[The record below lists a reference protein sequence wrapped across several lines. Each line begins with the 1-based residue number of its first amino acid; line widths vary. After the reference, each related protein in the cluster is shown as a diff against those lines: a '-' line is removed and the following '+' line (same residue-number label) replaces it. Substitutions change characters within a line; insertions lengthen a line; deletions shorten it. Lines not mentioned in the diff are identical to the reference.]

1 MRVVKAT
8 YVHLLLTAPGDDIT
22 LAMVQDFVSLA
33 IPENLTVEYKLGGNK
48 PIEAVAALANTYG
61 GLILVGVGEEP
72 RGVPNPDDIR
82 GVSRSEKDR
91 LVSQMATNFD
101 PPWSPEVIEVPLPE
115 SGKVVLVIR
124 IDREL
129 VPAPIVL
136 DGRILIRL
144 DGRNVA
150 ASRQIMATLIA
161 QAGPTQELVHFRREA
176 TRSPANHRSAVPPQQ
191 GVEQPDLHFRAV
203 TSVPLPLG
211 RRRHRMPTGMPAK
224 LVAHLSR
231 TQLHPLTKA
240 LSIQL
245 QPGGGTIMIPWA
257 VERATS
263 REVVLALRSRGEAP
277 EGTGDGRVLCRVVVS
292 IHPTGS
298 LDVLADVV
306 LWQESHLLSWDYVQQ
321 AFLALVPAVGNVLLP
336 EALAAIIGPVTL
348 SLPMVEMHLS
358 THRYGEQDR
367 PVEHLVDVSSLGYR
381 EDARP
386 FYGAGEIIDESLID
400 NGDWAPAVIDALT
413 TMAMDWGF
421 PSPKLG

>member
-1 MRVVKAT
+1 M
-8 YVHLLLTAPGDDIT
+8 HPLLTTPGDDIT
-22 LAMVQDFVSLA
+22 LAMVKDFVSLA

-72 RGVPNPDDIR
+72 RGVPNPDDVR

-91 LVSQMATNFD
+91 LVNQMATNFD
-101 PPWSPEVIEVPLPE
+101 PPWSPEVIERALPD
-115 SGKVVLVIR
+115 SDKVVLIIR
-124 IDREL
+124 IGRDL

-136 DGRILIRL
+136 DGSILIRL

-150 ASRQIMATLIA
+150 ANRQIMATLIA
-161 QAGPTQELVHFRREA
+161 QAGPAQGLTPFRSEA
-176 TRSPANHRSAVPPQQ
+176 TRSPGNHWPAVPPKE
-191 GVEQPDLHFRAV
+191 GVQQPDLHFRAV

-224 LVAHLSR
+224 LVADLSR

-240 LSIQL
+240 LSMRL
-245 QPGGGTIMIPWA
+245 QPSGGTIVTPWE

-277 EGTGDGRVLCRVVVS
+277 EGAGDGRVLCRVVVS
-292 IHPTGS
+292 INTSGS

-306 LWQESHLLSWDYVQQ
+306 LWQESHLLSWDFVQH
-321 AFLALVPAVGNVLLP
+321 AFLTLVPAVGDVLLP
-336 EALAAIIGPVTL
+336 DALTAIVGPVTL
-348 SLPMVEMHLS
+348 PPPVVEMHLS
-358 THRYGEQDR
+358 TYRYGEQDR
-367 PVEHLVDVSSLGYR
+367 PVEHLVDVSSIGYR

-386 FYGAGEIIDESLID
+386 FYGAGEVVDESLID
-400 NGDWAPAVIDALT
+400 NGDWAPAIIDALT